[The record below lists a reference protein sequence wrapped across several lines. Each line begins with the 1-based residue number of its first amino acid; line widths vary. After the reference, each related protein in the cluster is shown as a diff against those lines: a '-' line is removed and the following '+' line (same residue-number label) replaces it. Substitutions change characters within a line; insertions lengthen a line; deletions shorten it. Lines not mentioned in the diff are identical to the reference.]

1 MSSPPR
7 LTALLPP
14 GPRLTPA
21 EAMAGLDLKREAPP
35 GRPWVVLNMV
45 ATADGRA
52 AIDGSTVG
60 MGGAAD
66 RELFHEL
73 RTQVDAVMV
82 GARTAAVERYGA
94 LVRGEADR
102 AKRRS
107 EGLEAEPLACLV
119 SARLRIPA
127 DLPLLGRAGS
137 RVVVATAA
145 PEAELAPGAAAV
157 SYVRAPVP
165 GGRGVDLG
173 ALLESLR
180 GEHGVR
186 SVLCEG
192 GPELNHALLEAAL
205 VDELFLSVVPAMTA
219 DDDAPPIVTG
229 PRLSAPTEMHL
240 NRVLEHEGH
249 LFLRYRLRRLRARLP

>member
-1 MSSPPR
+1 
-7 LTALLPP
+7 
-14 GPRLTPA
+14 
-21 EAMAGLDLKREAPP
+21 
-35 GRPWVVLNMV
+35 MV

-60 MGGAAD
+60 MGGRAD

-82 GARTAAVERYGA
+82 GARTAAIERYGA

-107 EGLEAEPLACLV
+107 EGLEPEPLACVV
-119 SARLRIPA
+119 SGRLAIPA
-127 DLPLLGRAGS
+127 DLPLLACAEA

-145 PEAELAPGAAAV
+145 PEGELAPVAAAV

-165 GGRGVDLG
+165 AGRGVALG
-173 ALLESLR
+173 ALLERLR
-180 GEHGVR
+180 DDHGVR

-192 GPELNHALLEAAL
+192 GPELNRALLEADL
-205 VDELFLSVVPAMTA
+205 VDELFLSLVPTITA
-219 DDDAPPIVTG
+219 ADDAPPIVTG
-229 PRLSAPTEMHL
+229 PRLPVPVGMSLT
-240 NRVLEHEGH
+240 RVLEHEGH
-249 LFLRYRLRRLRARLP
+249 LFLRYRLRRSGGVPASLRLRLP

>member
-1 MSSPPR
+1 
-7 LTALLPP
+7 
-14 GPRLTPA
+14 
-21 EAMAGLDLKREAPP
+21 MAGLALKGEAPSE
-35 GRPWVVLNMV
+35 RPRVVLNMV

-60 MGGAAD
+60 MGGPAD

-82 GARTAAVERYGA
+82 GARTAAIERYGA

-107 EGLEAEPLACLV
+107 EGLGAEPLACLV

-127 DLPLLGRAGS
+127 DLPLLGRAES

-145 PEAELAPGAAAV
+145 PDAELAPAAAAV
-157 SYVRAPVP
+157 SYVRAPAP
-165 GGRGVDLG
+165 EGRGVDLG
-173 ALLESLR
+173 ALLGALR
-180 GEHGVR
+180 VEHGVR

-205 VDELFLSVVPAMTA
+205 VDELFLSVVPAITA
-219 DDDAPPIVTG
+219 DDDAPPIVAG
-229 PRLSAPTEMHL
+229 PRLPTPIRMAL
-240 NRVLEHEGH
+240 TRVLEHDGH
-249 LFLRYRLRRLRARLP
+249 LFLRYRMRRS